1 MYVEAAYRGIF
12 LAEESVSL
20 TSMGYAVLRICNY
33 VQLYI
38 INGHHLSSQRRE
50 NVTRSVG
57 TSTVRNSTLDQAGN
71 RGLSS
76 LQIRGLS
83 SLQIEC
89 WVVQL
94 VAEAGVICLGN
105 IPCVSRRI
113 VRAIYLGVRA
123 ASIIHTT
130 IDAAVNIALMGS
142 NTQEMETRL
151 RSMLTLTD
159 MLHLTNEAIYFC
171 TPTIQVIQERLSEGR
186 IVACLTRLYAPLRGT
201 RRVVRG
207 ALGRLSA
214 IAGAMGVACV
224 AGLGIALTT
233 DLLRND
239 QQHSSEQR
247 TILIAQAAIAVAATT
262 ALSWMMRA
270 NVRRARAAMEE

>member
-38 INGHHLSSQRRE
+38 MNGHHLSSQSCE

-71 RGLSS
+71 
-76 LQIRGLS
+76 RGLS

-105 IPCVSRRI
+105 IPCVSQRI

-142 NTQEMETRL
+142 NTQEMEIRL

-186 IVACLTRLYAPLRGT
+186 IVAYLTRLYAPLRGT

-247 TILIAQAAIAVAATT
+247 TILIAQAAIAVTATI